1 MSVVNRMLQDID
13 SRRAA
18 AGAEVSGA
26 YPDIRSVSARPAIA
40 APSGRLLWVVA
51 LLIGVCAT
59 GIAFWREWQTRPSVN
74 VVSTIPMVAQQPQA
88 KKADSVVPAPLP
100 APAPLPVAETR
111 SLPTVAAPEP
121 VPAAHEPI
129 AKSPADAPT
138 PARNAARPSIE
149 TLKLSL
155 KLSAL
160 VADIP
165 AARPPATVTPPV
177 AATAQGTPT
186 ITSAPVRQVAADE
199 TVFAA
204 RALWGDGSHAGALAT
219 LREALA
225 AAEATHNNRATV
237 TLARELARLHVADN
251 RAQDALD
258 LLRRMESL
266 LGDDAEAWALR
277 GNAEQRLAMHAEAAQ
292 SYLTSL
298 RMRPSEGKWMLGA
311 AISLAAIGKLDEA
324 KTWADRARERDAV
337 TPTIAAY
344 LQQLGI
350 VVRR

>member
-1 MSVVNRMLQDID
+1 MSVINRMLLDID
-13 SRRAA
+13 SRRAV
-18 AGAEVSGA
+18 AGVDATRA
-26 YPDIRSVSARPAIA
+26 YPDIRSVSARPGVA
-40 APSGRLLWVVA
+40 ASGSRWRWVVA
-51 LLIGVCAT
+51 LLIAICAA
-59 GIAFWREWQTRPSVN
+59 GFVGWREWQASPSAN
-74 VVSTIPMVAQQPQA
+74 AVSTPIVTQPRPAKVAESA
-88 KKADSVVPAPLP
+88 VPAPLS
-100 APAPLPVAETR
+100 APAPPPVAEMGGL
-111 SLPTVAAPEP
+111 SAVARPEP
-121 VPAAHEPI
+121 NGKPPLE
-129 AKSPADAPT
+129 APT
-138 PARNAARPSIE
+138 PARNAPRPSTE

-165 AARPPATVTPPV
+165 LARSPATATPPV
-177 AATAQGTPT
+177 TAPAAGTT
-186 ITSAPVRQVAADE
+186 TFTSAPMRQVAADE

-204 RALWGDGSHAGALAT
+204 RAMWGEGAHAGALAT

-225 AAEATHNNRATV
+225 AAEAARNNRATV
-237 TLARELARLHVADN
+237 ALARESARLHVADN
-251 RAQDALD
+251 RPQDALN
-258 LLRRMESL
+258 L
-266 LGDDAEAWALR
+266 LGRLEPLLAEDADAWALR

-292 SYLTSL
+292 SYLAAL
-298 RMRPSEGKWMLGA
+298 RMRPTEGKWMLGA

>member
-1 MSVVNRMLQDID
+1 MSVINRMLLDID

-18 AGAEVSGA
+18 AGVDASRA
-26 YPDIRSVSARPAIA
+26 YPDIRSVSARPRTA
-40 APSGRLLWVVA
+40 APGSRWLWVVA
-51 LLIGVCAT
+51 VLIAICAA
-59 GIAFWREWQTRPSVN
+59 GFVGWREWQVRASVN
-74 VVSTIPMVAQQPQA
+74 AVSTPMVTQPRPA
-88 KKADSVVPAPLP
+88 KVAESAVPAPLP
-100 APAPLPVAETR
+100 APPPVAETGGL
-111 SLPTVAAPEP
+111 SAVAPPEP
-121 VPAAHEPI
+121 VPTAPEPI
-129 AKSPADAPT
+129 ATSTIDSLT
-138 PARNAARPSIE
+138 PARNAPRPSVE

-165 AARPPATVTPPV
+165 LARSPATATPPV
-177 AATAQGTPT
+177 TAPAAGTTT
-186 ITSAPVRQVAADE
+186 ITSAPMRQVAADE

-204 RALWGDGSHAGALAT
+204 RAMWGEGAHAGALAT

-225 AAEATHNNRATV
+225 AAEATRNNLATV
-237 TLARELARLHVADN
+237 ALARELARLHVADN
-251 RAQDALD
+251 RPQDALN
-258 LLRRMESL
+258 L
-266 LGDDAEAWALR
+266 LGRLEPLLGEDADAWALR

-292 SYLTSL
+292 SYLAAL
-298 RMRPSEGKWMLGA
+298 RMRPTEGKWMLGA

-337 TPTIAAY
+337 TPNIAAY

>member
-1 MSVVNRMLQDID
+1 MSVINRMLQDID

-26 YPDIRSVSARPAIA
+26 YPDIRSVSERPAVA

-74 VVSTIPMVAQQPQA
+74 VVSIPMVAQQPQA
-88 KKADSVVPAPLP
+88 KKVESVVSAPLP

-111 SLPTVAAPEP
+111 SLPTVAAPEQ
-121 VPAAHEPI
+121 VPAADEPI
-129 AKSPADAPT
+129 AKSPVDAPT

-165 AARPPATVTPPV
+165 AARPPATATPPV
-177 AATAQGTPT
+177 AATAPGTPT

-237 TLARELARLHVADN
+237 ALARELARLHVADN
-251 RAQDALD
+251 RAQDGLD

-266 LGDDAEAWALR
+266 LGDDADAWALR
-277 GNAEQRLAMHAEAAQ
+277 GNAEQRLATHAEAAQ
-292 SYLTSL
+292 SYLTAL